1 MLTIGVFDKGKRL
14 LTEQII
20 EIIMGIKTA
29 RPGRA
34 GGKIVA

>member
-14 LTEQII
+14 LTEQI
-20 EIIMGIKTA
+20 MGIKTA